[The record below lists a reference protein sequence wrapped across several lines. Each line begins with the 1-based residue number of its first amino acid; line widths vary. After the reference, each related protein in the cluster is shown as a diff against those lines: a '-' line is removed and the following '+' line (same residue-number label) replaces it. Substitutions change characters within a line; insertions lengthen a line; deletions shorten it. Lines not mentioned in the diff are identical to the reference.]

1 MSAMNKLE
9 MELQNQLQAMK
20 LGDYLERNNLTSI
33 EQIETALKS
42 KKGGHQIKL
51 GEVLLQ
57 EHLITES
64 QLDEAL
70 RIQTTED
77 KLHLGEILVR
87 MNVISCET
95 INLVLAQKLGIPFV
109 DLTNFQFDLNAIKD
123 VPADLVQKNS
133 VIPLYR
139 TTSHMVVAMENPY
152 ASEALKS
159 LAFYSK
165 LKIRAVMASA
175 QDIARMID
183 RFYGAADS
191 SSNIADLVGELNA
204 DQKSSGQQEELN
216 LPDSVITESDNT
228 LVRLVNK
235 IILDAHEQGVSD
247 IHIET
252 MRGNSPTRVRFRKDG
267 ILFFYSDIP
276 ANFRKALI
284 SRLKIMSHLD
294 ISERR
299 RSQDGKLNFEEFGSK
314 KIELRVV
321 TMPTTGGLEDIV
333 MRILAEPKATH
344 VDDLGLS
351 PFMLGEIKKLALK
364 PHGLLFV
371 CGPTGSGKTTTV
383 HSLLNYVNTPERKIW
398 TVEDPIEITQ
408 EGLRQVQVQA
418 KIQWTFA
425 AVLRSFLRADPD
437 IILVGETRDH
447 ETAKTVIE
455 ASLTGHLVFSTMHT
469 NSAAESVVR
478 LLDLGLDPFNFS
490 DALIGVVGQRLVRR
504 LCTACR
510 KPYHPSSKEIHM
522 LAHEYCVETEFTPS
536 DVLEQWQ
543 NQYADSKGNY
553 TLYTTT
559 GCDQCNQKGYRG
571 RLGVYEL
578 LVASPAVKGK
588 IHNRANASELARTG
602 MAEGMR
608 KLKQDGIEKI
618 LQGHTDWEQIKTV

>member
-1 MSAMNKLE
+1 MNKLE
-9 MELQNQLQAMK
+9 IELQNQLQAMK
-20 LGDYLERNNLTSI
+20 LGDYLKRNNLTSV
-33 EQIETALKS
+33 EQIEAALKS
-42 KKGGHQIKL
+42 KKGHQVKL

-70 RIQTTED
+70 QIQGTED

-87 MNVISCET
+87 MHAISSET

-123 VPADLVQKNS
+123 VPADLVQKNA

-165 LKIRAVMASA
+165 LKIRPVMASA
-175 QDIARMID
+175 LDIARMID
-183 RFYGAADS
+183 RFYGGVDS
-191 SSNIADLVGELNA
+191 TSNIADLVGELNA
-204 DQKSSGQQEELN
+204 DQKDIGQQDELN
-216 LPDSVITESDNT
+216 LPDTIITESDNT

-235 IILDAHEQGVSD
+235 IILDAYEQGVSD

-252 MRGNSPTRVRFRKDG
+252 MRGNAPTRVRFRKDG

-299 RSQDGKLNFEEFGSK
+299 RSQDGKLNFEEFGPK

-351 PFMLGEIKKLALK
+351 PFMLSEIKKLALK

-408 EGLRQVQVQA
+408 EGLRQVQVQT

-437 IILVGETRDH
+437 IILVGETRDQ

-510 KPYHPSSKEIHM
+510 QPYHPSSKEIHL
-522 LAHEYCVETEFTPS
+522 LADEYCVETDFTPS
-536 DVLEQWQ
+536 DVLEQWKD
-543 NQYADSKGNY
+543 QYADNKGIY
-553 TLYTTT
+553 TLYSAS
-559 GCDQCNQKGYRG
+559 GCSQCNQKGYKG
-571 RLGVYEL
+571 RIGIYEL
-578 LVASPAVKGK
+578 LVASPAIKTK
-588 IHNRANASELARTG
+588 IHNRVNASELARSG

>member
-1 MSAMNKLE
+1 MNKLE
-9 MELQNQLQAMK
+9 IELQKQLQAMK
-20 LGDYLERNNLTSI
+20 LGDYLKRNNLTSA
-33 EQIETALKS
+33 EQIEAALKS
-42 KKGGHQIKL
+42 KKGHQVKL

-64 QLDEAL
+64 QLEEAL
-70 RIQTTED
+70 QIQSTEG

-87 MNVISCET
+87 MHAISSET

-123 VPADLVQKNS
+123 VPADLAQKNA

-175 QDIARMID
+175 LDIARMID
-183 RFYGAADS
+183 RFYGGVDS
-191 SSNIADLVGELNA
+191 ASNIADLVGELNA
-204 DQKSSGQQEELN
+204 DQKDNGQQDEFN
-216 LPDSVITESDNT
+216 LPDTVITESDNT

-235 IILDAHEQGVSD
+235 IILDAYEQGVSD

-252 MRGNSPTRVRFRKDG
+252 MRGNAPTRVRFRKDG

-299 RSQDGKLNFEEFGSK
+299 RSQDGKLNFEEFGPK

-351 PFMLGEIKKLALK
+351 PFMLSEIKKLALK

-408 EGLRQVQVQA
+408 EGLRQVQVQT

-437 IILVGETRDH
+437 IILVGETRDQ

-510 KPYHPSSKEIHM
+510 QPYHPSSKEIHL
-522 LAHEYCVETEFTPS
+522 LADEYCAETEFTPS

-543 NQYADSKGNY
+543 DQHADSKGTY
-553 TLYTTT
+553 TLYSAS
-559 GCDQCNQKGYRG
+559 GCNECNQKGYKG
-571 RLGVYEL
+571 RIGIYEL
-578 LVASPAVKGK
+578 LVASPAIKTK

-608 KLKQDGIEKI
+608 KIKQDGIEKI